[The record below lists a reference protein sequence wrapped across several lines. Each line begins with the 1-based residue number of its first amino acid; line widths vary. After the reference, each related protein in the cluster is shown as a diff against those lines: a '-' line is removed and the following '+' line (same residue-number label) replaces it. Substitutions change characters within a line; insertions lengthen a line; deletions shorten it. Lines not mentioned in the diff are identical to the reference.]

1 MDNLAREQDKVLKR
15 IARSKAQGDKGP
27 LLNKERDEAY
37 WLAQPGSPKAK
48 LANEKPQ
55 GETVNYDDLI
65 KAWRE
70 GKVQ

>member
-1 MDNLAREQDKVLKR
+1 MND
-15 IARSKAQGDKGP
+15 
-27 LLNKERDEAY
+27 ERDEAY
-37 WLAQPGSPKAK
+37 WLNQPGSPKAK

-70 GKVQ
+70 G